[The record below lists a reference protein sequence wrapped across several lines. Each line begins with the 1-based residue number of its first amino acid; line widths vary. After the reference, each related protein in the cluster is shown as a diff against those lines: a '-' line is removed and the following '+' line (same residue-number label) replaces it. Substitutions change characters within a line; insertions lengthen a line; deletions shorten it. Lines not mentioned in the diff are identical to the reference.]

1 MENDPLAIQRKSH
14 MELGE
19 IYFWTATI
27 HKWIPLLKDDSL
39 KERIIESLEH
49 LSREGKIE
57 VFAFVIMPNHMH
69 AIWRMKSLN
78 GKEMPHASLLKY
90 TAHHFKQYATNTG
103 NLASFYVD
111 AANKEFEFW
120 QRDSLA
126 VRLYTRNV
134 AFQKLHY
141 IHQNPLHERWN
152 LCTRPEDY
160 RFSSARFYEKGR
172 CDFSFL
178 QDIRA
183 EF

>member
-1 MENDPLAIQRKSH
+1 MNEDLFAIKRKSH
-14 MELGE
+14 LELGE
-19 IYFWTATI
+19 IYFWTATL
-27 HKWIPLLKDDSL
+27 HKWIPLLMDDSL
-39 KERIIESLEH
+39 KERIVESLDH
-49 LSREGKIE
+49 LSRERKID
-57 VFAFVIMPNHMH
+57 VFAFVIMPNHMP
-69 AIWRMKSLN
+69 AIWRMKALN
-78 GKEMPHASLLKY
+78 GKEMPHASFLKY
-90 TAHHFKQYATNTG
+90 TAHHFKQYATNKG

-126 VRLYTRNV
+126 VRLYTQKV

-141 IHQNPLHERWN
+141 IHHNPMHERWN

-160 RFSSARFYEKGR
+160 RFSSAGFYEKGR